1 MHLILNRVN
10 RPFKLFYKRVPA
22 GHLHEM
28 KERVNYEGME
38 LTFLAVAFVD
48 DYVLETEF
56 LR

>member
-1 MHLILNRVN
+1 VHLILNRVN